1 MKLISLNLWG
11 GKVFMPL
18 IDFIK
23 QSSSN
28 TDIFCLQE
36 VFNTKSDKKEYK
48 GNRINMLD
56 ELKLILSDFLVFFFP
71 TISGFDTEDPPSQ
84 TDFDLEYGS
93 AIFVKNYIK
102 INSHGNILIFKD
114 PSYPP
119 LKPDFSNNPTPL
131 QYITFNIDGKEFAV
145 FNFHGTSFPGDKLD
159 TKRRLNEAKNV
170 KEIVKSTNGAKILVG
185 DFNLLPQTKSIKIQE
200 ENMKNLIKE
209 FNIPKT
215 RSDLSPFFGKVE
227 FQNFADYTF
236 VSNDLS
242 VESFQ
247 VPYIEISDHLP
258 MILEF
263 S

>member
-36 VFNTKSDKKEYK
+36 VFNTKSDIKEYR
-48 GNRINMLD
+48 GYRTNMLY
-56 ELKLILSDFLVFFFP
+56 ELQLILPDFVVFYFP
-71 TISGFDTEDPPSQ
+71 TISGFDIEDPPSK

-93 AIFVKNYIK
+93 AIFVKNNIK
-102 INSHGNILIFKD
+102 ITSHGNILIFKD
-114 PSYPP
+114 SSYPP
-119 LKPDFSNNPTPL
+119 LKLDFSNNPTPL
-131 QYITFNIDGKEFAV
+131 QYITFNISGKDFAV
-145 FNFHGTSFPGDKLD
+145 FSFHGTSFPGNKLD

-185 DFNLLPQTKSIKIQE
+185 DFNLLPQTESIKIQE
-200 ENMKNLIKE
+200 QNMRNLIKE
-209 FNIPKT
+209 FNITKT

-227 FQNFADYTF
+227 FQKFADYTF
-236 VSNDLS
+236 VSDDIK

-247 VPYIEISDHLP
+247 VPDIEVSDHLP